1 MTRSFLSLLLLTS
14 LLGLMPAGVRAQPVT
29 VATYECPP
37 FTYRDDAGDLSG
49 LSIELLDAV
58 ASRMGFDYRVV
69 EEPLPAILEGVAN
82 GRLDLGVSCIS
93 ITPERE
99 AYMDFSHSFYET
111 HLAIATRSS
120 SLFARLANLLSNR
133 ETLLWISVFLVAA
146 GVVGGLVYLLEH
158 RINPKLYSRK
168 TRGGRMVE
176 GFILGLLFIT
186 RGPVNYYEF
195 QTLTGRVITVF
206 LAILTTFFL
215 ASFTAV
221 LASAF
226 TVERLR
232 SNISGPSDLYGL
244 AVGVKEESTAELYL
258 DSLGISYR
266 SYATVPE
273 MLTLL
278 DAGDL
283 DAVVSDDPVL
293 RFLVKQEQ
301 ENGEYSRLLVLP
313 YQFDRQNYGFV
324 LPEDAALVENINRA
338 ILEVRET
345 DAWQAS
351 LGRYLGTIR

>member
-1 MTRSFLSLLLLTS
+1 MRHARLAGLLASLVLWT
-14 LLGLMPAGVRAQPVT
+14 GPAPAMAQQVT

-37 FTYRDDAGDLSG
+37 FVYRDDAGNLAG

-58 ASRMGFDYRVV
+58 AARVGFDTAVI
-69 EEPLPAILEGVAN
+69 EKPLPAILEAMAHDG
-82 GRLDLGVSCIS
+82 LDLAVSCIS
-93 ITPERE
+93 ITAERE
-99 AYMDFSHSFYET
+99 LDMDFSHAFYET

-120 SLFARLANLLSNR
+120 SLLSTLVNLLSSPD
-133 ETLLWISVFLVAA
+133 TLFWVSVLLAGA
-146 GVVGGLVYLLEH
+146 GVVGGLFYLLEH

-168 TRGGRMVE
+168 TRAGRIVE

-195 QTLTGRVITVF
+195 QTLTGRVVTVL

-232 SNISGPSDLYGL
+232 SSISGPEDLRGL
-244 AVGVKEESTAELYL
+244 EVGVKAQSTAALYL
-258 DSLGISYR
+258 DTLGISYQT
-266 SYATVPE
+266 YQTVPA
-273 MLTLL
+273 MLERLN
-278 DAGDL
+278 DGAL

-293 RFLVKQEQ
+293 RYLIKRGQEI
-301 ENGEYSRLLVLP
+301 GTYPRLLVLP
-313 YQFDRQNYGFV
+313 YRFDRQNYGFV
-324 LPEDAALVENINRA
+324 LTEDAALVEDINRA

-345 DAWQAS
+345 DAWQSS
-351 LGRYLGTIR
+351 LGRHLGTTR

>member
-1 MTRSFLSLLLLTS
+1 MTRSLMSLLFLTS
-14 LLGLMPAGVRAQPVT
+14 LLGLMPAGGRAQPVT

-37 FTYRDDAGDLSG
+37 FMYRDGVGELSG

-58 ASRMGFDYRVV
+58 ASRVGFEYRVI
-69 EEPLPAILEGVAN
+69 EEPLPAVLEGVTN

-93 ITPERE
+93 ITAERE
-99 AYMDFSHSFYET
+99 TDMDFSHSFYET

-120 SLFARLANLLSNR
+120 SLLASVANLLSNL
-133 ETLLWISVFLVAA
+133 ETLFWISAFLFAA
-146 GVVGGLVYLLEH
+146 GVVGGLFYLLEH

-232 SNISGPSDLYGL
+232 SNISSPADLHGVV
-244 AVGVKEESTAELYL
+244 VGVKAESTAELYL
-258 DSLGISYR
+258 DTLGISYQ
-266 SYATVPE
+266 SHATVPE
-273 MLTLL
+273 MLALL
-278 DAGDL
+278 NEGDIDAI
-283 DAVVSDDPVL
+283 VSDDPVL
-293 RFLVKQEQ
+293 RFLIKQGQ
-301 ENGEYSRLLVLP
+301 ESGEYARLLVLP

-324 LPEDAALVENINRA
+324 LPEEAALVEDINRA